1 MESSEA
7 FIVRGRCACGRKYRV
22 RNARANM
29 TVSCPACGRVI
40 TIADGDL
47 RAAFFSKDTIPL
59 QSESVEALEVI
70 PLEYG
75 DIRPAAQG
83 AQLGLTHRV
92 AFLHEVAQATSALSG
107 QLGGAPYPAAG
118 GPGAQ
123 PVVRRPFVQDL
134 LASFYFAGVRNNAL
148 NILITTLACAIFYP
162 LMILPGFLRLVGLIP
177 LVVILIYVVQFNW
190 LVLRETADGED
201 EIPWFHTDWD
211 LWDDVAKPLIWVGII
226 SFLCSLPAIY
236 GLTLIPGGAPG
247 RDAIGW
253 LLLAGGWLFWP
264 VAVMSIAMG
273 GSIWFIRPDWLVR
286 CMIGMGPRYLVAWAL
301 VMITLTG
308 WLFFMS
314 LDVPSTGS
322 VGLDMLIMFFRQAVS
337 TGVNLYFGYV
347 TFRMIGLLFRHYR
360 HRFPWKY

>member
-29 TVSCPACGRVI
+29 TVNCPACGRVI
-40 TIADGDL
+40 TIAEGDL
-47 RAAFFSKDTIPL
+47 RAAFFARDTIPL
-59 QSESVEALEVI
+59 ASETVEPLEVI

-75 DIRPAAQG
+75 EIRPAPQG
-83 AQLGLTHRV
+83 AQPGLTHRV

-107 QLGGAPYPAAG
+107 QLGGAAYPAVG
-118 GPGAQ
+118 RPGQQ
-123 PVVRRPFVQDL
+123 PVVRRPFVTDL
-134 LASFYFAGVRNNAL
+134 LASFYFAGIRNNAL
-148 NILITTLACAIFYP
+148 NILITTAACAIFYP
-162 LMILPGFLRLVGLIP
+162 FMILPGFLRLVAIIP
-177 LVVILIYVVQFNW
+177 LVAILIYVIQFNW

-201 EIPWFHTDWD
+201 EIPWFETDWD
-211 LWDDVAKPLIWVGII
+211 LWNDVAKPLIWVGVI
-226 SFLCSLPAIY
+226 SFLCTLPAIY
-236 GLTLIPGGAPG
+236 GMAWLPPATPARGVYI
-247 RDAIGW
+247 W

-286 CMIGMGPRYLVAWAL
+286 CMVGMGPRYLVAWAL
-301 VMITLTG
+301 VMITLSG
-308 WLFFMS
+308 WLFFMM

-322 VGLDMLIMFFRQAVS
+322 VGLDMIALFFRAALT